1 MMHEAHLYV
10 KHVRCLYDLKR
21 DVVLMAGLVPRLFL
35 VGRMRKGGSMEFL
48 DSCRVGRKVRV
59 QSHSSLLVA
68 GVTEISGGKVATWYS
83 LCMSKIFSALIHCA
97 LGPMGADNLR
107 FIRDLSSAKVSQL
120 CLVTSIPLGVD
131 DPDSCYHSHS

>member
-1 MMHEAHLYV
+1 
-10 KHVRCLYDLKR
+10 
-21 DVVLMAGLVPRLFL
+21 MAGLVPRLFL

-83 LCMSKIFSALIHCA
+83 LLVYVQNIFRTYPLCIGPYGGGQFTIH
-97 LGPMGADNLR
+97 
-107 FIRDLSSAKVSQL
+107 S
-120 CLVTSIPLGVD
+120 
-131 DPDSCYHSHS
+131 